1 MRRVEMR
8 KTGLAVLSFI
18 AFVLIASYAVA
29 MDAGNVS
36 RITANELKAR
46 LAQHEKIVIIDARA
60 GGSYSTSP
68 WKIKG
73 DIRIAP
79 DEISVKARNLPK
91 GALIVAYCT

>member
-1 MRRVEMR
+1 MR
-8 KTGLAVLSFI
+8 KTGLAVLAVI
-18 AFVLIASYAVA
+18 AFILIASYAVA
-29 MDAGNVS
+29 MDAGNVP

-46 LAQHEKIVIIDARA
+46 LAQREKIVIIDART

-79 DEISVKARNLPK
+79 DEISVKAKNLLK
-91 GALIVAYCT
+91 GALIVTYCT

>member
-1 MRRVEMR
+1 MK
-8 KTGLAVLSFI
+8 KTGLAVLAFV
-18 AFVLIASYAVA
+18 AFVLIASYSGA
-29 MDAGNVS
+29 MDAGSVP

-46 LAQHEKIVIIDARA
+46 LDKREQIIIIDARS

-79 DEISVKARNLPK
+79 DEISVKAKNLQK
-91 GALIVAYCT
+91 GALIAAYCT

>member
-1 MRRVEMR
+1 MK
-8 KTGLAVLSFI
+8 KTGLAVLAFI
-18 AFVLIASYAVA
+18 AFVLIASYAGA
-29 MDAGNVS
+29 MDAGSVP

-46 LAQHEKIVIIDARA
+46 LAQREQIIIIDART